1 MIRFADL
8 LYSAFFQSAK
18 NAAITKRAS
27 ITLITFYSIRTST
40 KCIKTVITS
49 ETDNT
54 LGLCIAYS
62 KKYMQILYNCHH
74 FHRDSNPGIRKL
86 WRVLIPCIQSNNQ
99 KTYITDIQE

>member
-62 KKYMQILYNCHH
+62 KKIYADTIQLSS
-74 FHRDSNPGIRKL
+74 FPPRFESRDPKIVASTNTLHSVK
-86 WRVLIPCIQSNNQ
+86 
-99 KTYITDIQE
+99 